1 MRALRVLPGLEQKP
15 RIPEVSHPAD
25 RFGLSAAMTT
35 PFDAAGALDL
45 PRLANHA
52 RWCLTN
58 GCTSVTVFGTTGE
71 GASVGT
77 AEREKVL
84 GALSDAGIGGERV
97 VYCVA
102 ASSIHEAVLQGR
114 MAAEFDCRNLLLTP
128 PFYFKGVSDDGVF
141 AWFADVLRKLGP
153 SARKIILYNIPSV
166 TQVPLSI
173 DLIDRLK
180 REFPGLIAGV
190 KDSSGN
196 WEYTQR
202 LLAAHGDLAI
212 LIGDERY
219 LAEGVRRGGQGAI
232 SGLANICPDVLHPL
246 AMDGQGDQRI
256 NRLVDEVLKYPVVP
270 AVKALMAHRTRDEA
284 WLTVRA
290 PLVRLPSPEAER
302 LGAFYHDLFTSKA
315 T

>member
-1 MRALRVLPGLEQKP
+1 MPF
-15 RIPEVSHPAD
+15 SAD

-35 PFDAAGALDL
+35 PFHANGTLDL
-45 PRLANHA
+45 PRLTQHA
-52 RWCLTN
+52 QWCLSN
-58 GCTSVTVFGTTGE
+58 GCASVTVFGTTGE
-71 GASVGT
+71 GASIGT
-77 AEREKVL
+77 ADREQVL
-84 GALSDAGIGGERV
+84 GALAAAGIDSERV

-102 ASSIHEAVLQGR
+102 ASSILEAVHQGR
-114 MAAEFDCRNLLLTP
+114 MAAEFGARNILLTP

-141 AWFADVLRKLGP
+141 AWFEAVLQKLGP
-153 SARKIILYNIPSV
+153 NACKVILYNIPSV
-166 TQVPLSI
+166 THVPLSVE
-173 DLIDRLK
+173 LIERLK

-232 SGLANICPDVLHPL
+232 SGLANICPDILHPL
-246 AMDGQGDQRI
+246 AMNGQDDQRI
-256 NRLVDEVLKYPVVP
+256 NRLVDEVLKYPVMP
-270 AVKALMAHRTRDEA
+270 AVKALLARRTGDEA
-284 WLTVRA
+284 WMNVRP
-290 PLVRLPSPEAER
+290 PLLRLPSADADR
-302 LGAFYHDLFTSKA
+302 LGAFYDDLFMSTA